1 MDPMQLHEIKMLK
14 LKKLDII
21 SVVSQNSKKRLKL
34 TVGLN
39 VIEIGIDAEI
49 IDRAKFSKEK

>member
-1 MDPMQLHEIKMLK
+1 LHEIKRLK

-21 SVVSQNSKKRLKL
+21 SVVSQNSKKRLKV

-49 IDRAKFSKEK
+49 IDRAKLSKEK

>member
-1 MDPMQLHEIKMLK
+1 MNEIKRLK

-21 SVVSQNSKKRLKL
+21 SVVSQNSKKRLKVS
-34 TVGLN
+34 VGLT

-49 IDRAKFSKEK
+49 IDGAKLSREK

>member
-1 MDPMQLHEIKMLK
+1 LHEIKRLK

-21 SVVSQNSKKRLKL
+21 SVVSHNSKKRLKVR
-34 TVGLN
+34 VGLN

-49 IDRAKFSKEK
+49 VDGAKLSREK